1 MKKKKIG
8 DNNIKI
14 EDVINLTNIC
24 SKSYN
29 FIRNQKNK
37 KNNFDNNLDNFIF
50 NKKNIINK
58 IKVTLIRK
66 KIKYTKDICIIM
78 TDEMEENIKKNNS
91 QYFLDT
97 TYYATP
103 PNSKQSKFVLL
114 LAFNKAYYK
123 ALICNLSKI

>member
-78 TDEMEENIKKNNS
+78 TDEMEEI
-91 QYFLDT
+91 
-97 TYYATP
+97 
-103 PNSKQSKFVLL
+103 
-114 LAFNKAYYK
+114 
-123 ALICNLSKI
+123 